1 MTRKITTGFVVAGA
15 AFALASAAATA
26 AAVGATPVKTGC
38 PASYHVLSVGELSA
52 LGYEVPAFLDAVENG
67 GNGNGYVC
75 GLPLPEAACVAAQP
89 GHTSCPVP
97 VLYQFKEDDSPARR

>member
-1 MTRKITTGFVVAGA
+1 MARTITMALVVTGA
-15 AFALASAAATA
+15 AFALTTA
-26 AAVGATPVKTGC
+26 AAAAGAVNATPVKTGC
-38 PASYHVLSVGELSA
+38 PASYHVLGVGDLTA
-52 LGYEVPAFLDAVENG
+52 LGYQVPAFLDAVENG

-75 GLPLPEAACVAAQP
+75 GLPLPLAACLAAQP